1 MIRAAFLLLVLSS
14 APALAAGSTEA
25 EDSPAVPDIATTAP
39 SPVVDPNRFG
49 GPPADPAYGA
59 YQRGL
64 YLTALNLARP
74 RAEAGDGA
82 AQTLMAEILSR
93 GLGVPRNETEAAMWY
108 QRAAEQGV
116 PEAQFQYALLLMDG
130 RFVKKDE
137 KEAYALL
144 QAAAEAGNQ
153 LAQFNFAQLLVRRE
167 PGDSGMAKAVVYYER
182 AAGAGVA
189 DAQYA
194 MAQVYANGVGGRPRD
209 EAEARKWLEKAARQN
224 FDTAQLDLATWLV
237 EGRGGPRD
245 YKAGFEWMSRAARGG
260 NVAAQNRLAKL
271 YMAGLGTD
279 PDSILAAAW
288 YFTARRAGLKD
299 PEMEDF
305 LDGLTDEEQKEA
317 LVRAN
322 RLR

>member
-1 MIRAAFLLLVLSS
+1 
-14 APALAAGSTEA
+14 
-25 EDSPAVPDIATTAP
+25 
-39 SPVVDPNRFG
+39 
-49 GPPADPAYGA
+49 
-59 YQRGL
+59 
-64 YLTALNLARP
+64 
-74 RAEAGDGA
+74 
-82 AQTLMAEILSR
+82 
-93 GLGVPRNETEAAMWY
+93 
-108 QRAAEQGV
+108 
-116 PEAQFQYALLLMDG
+116 
-130 RFVKKDE
+130 
-137 KEAYALL
+137 
-144 QAAAEAGNQ
+144 
-153 LAQFNFAQLLVRRE
+153 
-167 PGDSGMAKAVVYYER
+167 
-182 AAGAGVA
+182 
-189 DAQYA
+189 